1 MKTQIESQNDANQ
14 NIVPGSLAASGAIC
28 LNLLR
33 LILRR
38 HAATNSDAIGW
49 IMLKIWGRTNS
60 TNVKKAL
67 WTAHELDLEFEQ
79 INLGGPFGGLQDPTY
94 LARNPNGLVP
104 LLEDGETVLW
114 ESNTITRY
122 LAAVYGKGSLWIE
135 NPAKR
140 AQAEKW
146 MDWASA
152 SLAGNFSD
160 VIRHLIRLPEA
171 ERDPAILVRGL
182 EGLARSMKIADEALG
197 MPRGSPAK
205 ISASE
210 TFRSDVLPMPGSSFR
225 SSGLPCPVLKT
236 GTTVSSSARPT
247 RRPS

>member
-1 MKTQIESQNDANQ
+1 
-14 NIVPGSLAASGAIC
+14 
-28 LNLLR
+28 
-33 LILRR
+33 
-38 HAATNSDAIGW
+38 
-49 IMLKIWGRTNS
+49 MLKIWGRTNS

-197 MPRGSPAK
+197 DAPW
-205 ISASE
+205 
-210 TFRSDVLPMPGSSFR
+210 L
-225 SSGLPCPVLKT
+225 SGENFGIGDIPIGCFAYAWFEFPIE
-236 GTTVSSSARPT
+236 
-247 RRPS
+247 RPSLPRLEDWYDRLKQRPAYKTAVMTPLT